1 MPGDLQ
7 PPKAGQKTFDR
18 LQTAP
23 KADQIPEGLK
33 TPKRQHS
40 SRFDISEKRELE
52 KLPAFHG
59 TIRSQDLIVRRTD
72 YRKQRFRPSAGKNC
86 SWRNWSNA
94 M

>member
-1 MPGDLQ
+1 MPGDLV

-40 SRFDISEKRELE
+40 SRFDVSEKRDLE
-52 KLPAFHG
+52 KLPGFHG
-59 TIRSQDLIVRRTD
+59 MIDPERRLVRSLSKT
-72 YRKQRFRPSAGKNC
+72 C
-86 SWRNWSNA
+86 
-94 M
+94 